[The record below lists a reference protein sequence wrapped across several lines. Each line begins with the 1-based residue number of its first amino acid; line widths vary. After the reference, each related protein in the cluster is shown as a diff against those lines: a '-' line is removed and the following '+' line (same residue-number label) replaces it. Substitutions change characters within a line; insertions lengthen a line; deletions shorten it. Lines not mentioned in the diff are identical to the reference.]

1 MGMEV
6 KRTEVWLVELNPT
19 VGSEIKKS
27 RPCIIISPDEANKYL
42 NTVTIAPLTSTIR
55 SYPSRVNCSF
65 DGKKGQVAID
75 QVRTVDKERLK
86 KKLGVMDKRTIEQI
100 FNTLQDYFSF

>member
-1 MGMEV
+1 MEV

-42 NTVTIAPLTSTIR
+42 NTVTIAPLTSTTK
-55 SYPSRVNCSF
+55 SYPTRVNCSF

-75 QVRTVDKERLK
+75 QIRAVDKERLK
-86 KKLGVMDKRTIEQI
+86 KKLGKMDKRTVEQI
-100 FNTLQDYFSF
+100 FKTIQEYFSF

>member
-1 MGMEV
+1 MEV

>member
-1 MGMEV
+1 MEV

-42 NTVTIAPLTSTIR
+42 NTVTIAPLTSTTK
-55 SYPSRVNCSF
+55 SYPTRVNCSF
-65 DGKKGQVAID
+65 AGKKGQAAID
-75 QVRTVDKERLK
+75 QIRAVDKERLK
-86 KKLGVMDKRTIEQI
+86 KKLGKMDKRTVEQI
-100 FNTLQDYFSF
+100 FKTIQEYFSF

>member
-1 MGMEV
+1 MEV
-6 KRTEVWLVELNPT
+6 KRSEVWLVELNPAL
-19 VGSEIKKS
+19 GSEIKKS

-42 NTVTIAPLTSTIR
+42 NTVTIAPLTSAIR
-55 SYPSRVNCSF
+55 PYPSRVNCSF

-86 KKLGVMDKRTIEQI
+86 KKLGLMDKRTVEQI
-100 FNTLQDYFSF
+100 FNTLQEYFSF

>member
-19 VGSEIKKS
+19 IGSEIKKS

-55 SYPSRVNCSF
+55 TYPSRVNCSF

-75 QVRTVDKERLK
+75 QVRAVDKERLK

>member
-19 VGSEIKKS
+19 IGSEIKKS

-55 SYPSRVNCSF
+55 TYPSRVNCSF